1 MSDAQ
6 IAKVLKRAKAPDYKR
21 VMRGIYKPSKIS
33 KQIKKE
39 AYRSDRNKIS
49 NPFDL
54 SAISEAKAEFRNK
67 PFKPE
72 AYEEQRAQ
80 QAPPSIMPPPTPGAV
95 PPPSPPPTQSL
106 FDRGIDGLRDIELDK
121 LLGS

>member
-1 MSDAQ
+1 
-6 IAKVLKRAKAPDYKR
+6 
-21 VMRGIYKPSKIS
+21 MRGVYKPSKIS
-33 KQIKKE
+33 KQIRKE

-80 QAPPSIMPPPTPGAV
+80 QAPPTMTPPPQPGVSVAPG
-95 PPPSPPPTQSL
+95 PPQPQQPPSL
-106 FDRGIDGLRDIELDK
+106 FDRGIDALRDIELDK